1 MKKLADLLK
10 NYGFYYDVEELKEL
24 KKNKQSIE
32 LTKKAYGDSR
42 EYTAEGYFGEDYP
55 NLQALCEETSLEVD
69 DYVWLD

>member
-10 NYGFYYDVEELKEL
+10 KHGFYYNVEELKEL

-42 EYTAEGYFGEDYP
+42 EYTAEEYFGEDYP
-55 NLQALCEETSLEVD
+55 KLQTLCEETGLEVD